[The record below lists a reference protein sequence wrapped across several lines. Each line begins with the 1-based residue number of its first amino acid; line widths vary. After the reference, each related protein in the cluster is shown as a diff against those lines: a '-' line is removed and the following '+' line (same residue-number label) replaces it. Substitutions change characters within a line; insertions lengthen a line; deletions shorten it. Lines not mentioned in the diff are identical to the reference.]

1 MVRQLETYS
10 NAEVRRTVRLL
21 RAKHF
26 KITEIHREISTVY
39 GPHSMTRPAI
49 LKWCQEFENGY
60 TDLTVSAREVTFTV
74 PIWRTSTFSSSRN

>member
-39 GPHSMTRPAI
+39 GPHAMSRSAI
-49 LKWCQEFENGY
+49 VKWC
-60 TDLTVSAREVTFTV
+60 
-74 PIWRTSTFSSSRN
+74 